1 MVSIEGLTGIQAFV
15 AAVQTGSFSGA
26 SRQLG
31 QTPSGIG
38 KAVSRL
44 EQRLDARLLHRTTRS
59 LSLTD
64 EGLAFYDSCVLALEE
79 LQRAQSSLSERRRVP
94 SGRLRV
100 AVPVLLGR
108 YWIAPLLLKLAA
120 QYPALELEMVFSSRA
135 VDFAEEGYD
144 LAVRIGNLEDST
156 TLAARQIGSQSLVVC
171 ASPAYLQAHG
181 QPQSPADLASH
192 ACIGTLRNGRVEG
205 WHFSGLP
212 GRTSLLQLPARLRLG
227 DMEAVAAAALDGH
240 GVAQL
245 PGWLVDAQIKTGAL
259 VALLQA
265 YQAPGLPIHAVWPAS
280 PAMTARVRIVIDLL
294 RESPL
299 PGRASL

>member
-1 MVSIEGLTGIQAFV
+1 MVSVEGLTGIQAFV

-26 SRQLG
+26 ARQLG

-44 EQRLDARLLHRTTRS
+44 EQRLDARLLYRTTRS

-64 EGLAFYDSCVLALEE
+64 EGLGFYESCVLALEE

-108 YWIAPLLLKLAA
+108 HWIAPLLLQLAA
-120 QYPALELEMVFSSRA
+120 EYPALELEMVFSSRA

-144 LAVRIGNLEDST
+144 LAVRVGTLEDST
-156 TLAARQIGSQSLVVC
+156 TLAARNIGSQSLVVC
-171 ASPAYLQAHG
+171 ASPSYLHLHG
-181 QPQSPADLASH
+181 KPQEPADLVNH

-212 GRTSLLQLPARLRLG
+212 GKATMMDVEARLRLG
-227 DMEAVAAAALDGH
+227 DMEAVAAAALNGH
-240 GVAQL
+240 GLAQL
-245 PGWLVDAQIKTGAL
+245 PGWLVAQQIQQGAL
-259 VALLQA
+259 VPVLQA
-265 YQAPGLPIHAVWPAS
+265 WRAPSLQIHAVWPAS

-299 PGRASL
+299 PGREPI